1 MLWIIV
7 IAVVSMSVLSL
18 LAGIGLGI
26 AAKRFHVE
34 EDPLVDKLNSV
45 LPAINCGNCGFA
57 GCHPYA
63 EAMSAGTAEIN
74 LCVPGGVR
82 TMEELA
88 VLLGVEPKPVGADLG
103 PRVAF
108 INEALCIGC
117 TACVKACP
125 VDAIVGANKQSHTVI
140 ANECTNCD
148 ACIKPCPVSCI
159 EMVPVAATVYDWK
172 WQKPAGP
179 APALPAAA

>member
-1 MLWIIV
+1 MIV
-7 IAVVSMSVLSL
+7 IAIVSMSLLSL
-18 LAGIGLGI
+18 LSGIGLGI

-34 EDPLVDKLNSV
+34 EDPLVDRLTNA
-45 LPAINCGNCGFA
+45 LPATNCGNCGFA
-57 GCHPYA
+57 GCHAYA
-63 EAMSAGTAEIN
+63 QAMSSGNAEIN
-74 LCVPGGVR
+74 LCMPGGVR

-88 VLLGVEPKPVGADLG
+88 VLLGVEPKPIGNDPG

-125 VDAIVGANKQSHTVI
+125 VDAIVGANKQAHTVI
-140 ANECTNCD
+140 ADECTNCD
-148 ACIKPCPVSCI
+148 ACIKPCPVNCI
-159 EMVPVAATVYDWK
+159 EMVPVAATVYEWK

-179 APALPAAA
+179 VAALPTAA